1 MSEKSILDHPGS
13 FEIGDAIEFWETSFL
28 VIISETSF
36 LVIVGKILDPVID
49 VFYMLL

>member
-1 MSEKSILDHPGS
+1 MLFLSCPKILDHPGS

-28 VIISETSF
+28 VI
-36 LVIVGKILDPVID
+36 VGKILDPVID